1 MSLLEI
7 IQLVGYA
14 LGAALP
20 LWLSLLLARQRR
32 RLAPQERVLL
42 ALAISIGL
50 WHTSNLFIV
59 LRALLGLDAARWVG
73 LLRAAD
79 TAAVVSITFAY
90 SFLLH
95 VHLHLWAGA
104 RARPLTRFEGAR
116 VYLSYVP
123 TLFLLVAVPHLW
135 TGAYAPML
143 TKLSFFVLPF
153 GLWATYVLGLIA
165 GTDILIARMSASPS
179 ERRLMLTLAG
189 SFVIIAALLLSV
201 YALGVG
207 RDSTLGVYLVTLG
220 NLSSLLPTALIAYH
234 VYRYRYL
241 ELIIKE
247 SLVAAAFAAVILVV
261 YLYGIRTVETWLTG
275 RYQLRAGVVEALL
288 ILAFALSAAPL
299 RGWLERRVQRLFA
312 REAALYREV
321 VARIGARR
329 RGHEQLPAFLRF
341 IEARTAHEL
350 ALRRVRFYLWDDK
363 TPPSDNADGNA
374 PAFLVAGEQ
383 GNGAAVSKS
392 AVDEAI
398 VDEVTV
404 DEATLDEATLDEAT
418 VGESKPDQ
426 SAVDGLKTNG
436 LDADDLDADSLN
448 ADSLD
453 LGGVDAGG
461 VDAAGVPAWV
471 AHVLGAAR
479 DGVCEATEELRAREF
494 ELAFVL
500 ERDEQVFGLML
511 VDAPAAALTPEVRA
525 VLSVLARQ
533 VALAVEDARLVEA
546 NVLLERK
553 LAQGERLAALGQMAA
568 AVAHEVKNPLSSI
581 KSIAQVM
588 REDERV
594 AAEYG
599 RDLDLIVG
607 ETDRLGRSVTQLLS
621 FARQP
626 PPAGPAARA
635 DELARALVELFR
647 NEARARSVRVQ
658 LETTTRAVLAG
669 AQAAAARDALS
680 NLLLNALQ
688 ATPPGGRVLVE
699 ARDEETT
706 LCFAVTDEGGGV
718 PADLRERIWEPF
730 FTTRQRGTGLG
741 LAIVRKRMN
750 EAGGSA
756 RLARSRR
763 GAGARF
769 ELRLPA
775 VAAELPVE
783 PTEAQLSANGAPN

>member
-50 WHTSNLFIV
+50 WHASNLLLV
-59 LRALLGLDAARWVG
+59 LRALLGLDAARWVW

-79 TAAVVSITFAY
+79 SVAVVSITFAY

-104 RARPLTRFEGAR
+104 RERPLTRFERAR

-123 TLFLLVAVPHLW
+123 VLFLLVAVPRLW

-165 GTDILIARMSASPS
+165 TTDILIARAAASAS

-189 SFVIIAALLLSV
+189 SFLIIAALLLSV
-201 YALGVG
+201 YAIGVG

-247 SLVAAAFAAVILVV
+247 SLVAASFAAVILVV

-341 IEARTAHEL
+341 IEERTAHEL
-350 ALRRVRFYLWDDK
+350 GLRRVRFYLTDNNK
-363 TPPSDNADGNA
+363 TAPSDNADGNA
-374 PAFLVAGEQ
+374 PAFPFEAESGV
-383 GNGAAVSKS
+383 GAA
-392 AVDEAI
+392 
-398 VDEVTV
+398 
-404 DEATLDEATLDEAT
+404 
-418 VGESKPDQ
+418 
-426 SAVDGLKTNG
+426 
-436 LDADDLDADSLN
+436 
-448 ADSLD
+448 
-453 LGGVDAGG
+453 
-461 VDAAGVPAWV
+461 WV
-471 AHVLGAAR
+471 ERVLAQAQ
-479 DGVCEATEELRAREF
+479 DGVCEESAELRAQDF
-494 ELAFVL
+494 EIAFVL
-500 ERDEQVFGLML
+500 AREEQAFGLML
-511 VDAPAAALTPEVRA
+511 VDAPQAALTPEVRA
-525 VLSVLARQ
+525 VLGVLAGQ

-568 AVAHEVKNPLSSI
+568 VVAHEVKNPLSSI

-594 AAEYG
+594 ADEYG

-607 ETDRLGRSVTQLLS
+607 ETDRLSRSVTQLLS

-626 PPAGPAARA
+626 PSAGRPARA
-635 DELARALVELFR
+635 DELARALVDLF
-647 NEARARSVRVQ
+647 NAEARARSIKIE
-658 LETTTRAVLAG
+658 LAASTRAALDG
-669 AQAAAARDALS
+669 TQAAATRDALS

-688 ATPPGGRVLVE
+688 ATPHGRRVLVE
-699 ARDEETT
+699 ATEDDTG
-706 LCFAVTDEGGGV
+706 LLFAVTDGGGGV
-718 PADLRERIWEPF
+718 PAELRERIWEPF

-741 LAIVRKRMN
+741 LAIVRKRMA

-756 RLARSRR
+756 RLAPQMR

-775 VAAELPVE
+775 VAADLPVE
-783 PTEAQLSANGAPN
+783 TAEARLSLNGTHN